1 MNQNYFKCSHSLSN
15 FSSFLRIYMKKIIL
29 NMGKASYPIYVN
41 CSIHSSSLI
50 VKASKQL
57 KIPNNRDNI
66 KLLHNQDHVLE
77 IIFTQT
83 IINNPIKYL
92 EYVFKW
98 RIHINIKCTY
108 NISVK
113 FKIVCLISLIY
124 VILKVQEELYQMLIM
139 VIFVYLYVLSKVF
152 NKYLITFKMKKK
164 KTLTKNPIHSSKP
177 TSHAISSIPHEFTQ
191 NCFSNFKAL
200 EML

>member
-1 MNQNYFKCSHSLSN
+1 
-15 FSSFLRIYMKKIIL
+15 
-29 NMGKASYPIYVN
+29 MGKASYPIYVN
-41 CSIHSSSLI
+41 CSIHSSLI

-66 KLLHNQDHVLE
+66 KLLYNQDHVLE

-98 RIHINIKCTY
+98 RIHINIKCIY
-108 NISVK
+108 NINVK
-113 FKIVCLISLIY
+113 FKIVCPISLIY
-124 VILKVQEELYQMLIM
+124 VILNVQKELYQMLIM
-139 VIFVYLYVLSKVF
+139 VISVYLYVFSKVF

-164 KTLTKNPIHSSKP
+164 K
-177 TSHAISSIPHEFTQ
+177 PH
-191 NCFSNFKAL
+191 
-200 EML
+200 